1 MSMGTWW
8 SFTKALV
15 GTEYD
20 EPGVYELGDASHE
33 VIYIGSSSVVRTRLT
48 EHLSGHEGSCTQSAS
63 YYRVD
68 YTSSY
73 RSEERR
79 RYDAY
84 VRANGRQPK
93 CNDKRP

>member
-1 MSMGTWW
+1 MGTWW
-8 SFTKALV
+8 SFTEALV
-15 GTEYD
+15 GKEYD
-20 EPGVYELGDASHE
+20 EPGVYELGDESHK
-33 VIYIGSSSVVRTRLT
+33 VIYIGSTSVVRIRMT
-48 EHLSGHEGSCTQSAS
+48 EHQSGCGGSCTRSAS

-84 VRANGRQPK
+84 VRANGRQPR
-93 CNDKRP
+93 CNAKRP